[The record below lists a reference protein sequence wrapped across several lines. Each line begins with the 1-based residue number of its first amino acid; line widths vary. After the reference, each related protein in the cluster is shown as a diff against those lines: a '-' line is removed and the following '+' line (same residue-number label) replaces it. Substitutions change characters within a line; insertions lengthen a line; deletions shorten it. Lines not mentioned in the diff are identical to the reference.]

1 MKNLLIPC
9 VFAAAGLLPQ
19 WEAAAQS
26 FGNKLP
32 VNNVNCAA
40 VFTVPPTNKATNSD
54 FETMRQYFYSLA
66 VATLGKQNAETQ
78 IAEAGKIISNF
89 EILEKMSQARACG
102 YKYIETNSFINPV
115 PPT

>member
-19 WEAAAQS
+19 GEVAAQS

-32 VNNVNCAA
+32 VNSVNCAA
-40 VFTVPPTNKATNSD
+40 IFTVPPTNKATNPD
-54 FETMRQYFYSLA
+54 FET
-66 VATLGKQNAETQ
+66 
-78 IAEAGKIISNF
+78 
-89 EILEKMSQARACG
+89 MSQARACG